1 MSRKRSAK
9 RGKRIW
15 PVVVV
20 ATMAVQALAHG
31 FAGGTGQPNDPY
43 RIATAAELRS
53 IGSDPNLLSRCF
65 VLAADIDLTGQA
77 FSTAVIARDQ
87 GAKADLGS
95 PTQKSALGVPFDGPA
110 FTGCFD
116 GRGYKITGLTIVAGT
131 SEDGLGSPTQN
142 SALGGPFLGLF
153 GCVGDGGQVVNLGL
167 ENVKILGGRHARFV
181 GALAGY
187 NSGLIC
193 RCYAKGSVS
202 GGDWSEELAG
212 LVGANAGTV
221 SQCYAATDTSVGQH
235 GTVAAL
241 LGSNA
246 GVTSQCY
253 AAGSIS
259 AGQYSNLAGLVGSNA
274 GVLSQCY
281 TVAAMA
287 KPMFSTRTGLA
298 QSNTGLIRH
307 CYFLSPA
314 DGGGPDN
321 GLGTMLS
328 SEQMGQPEQLAGW
341 AFYSADGAA
350 RTGAWFIPPTRSGA
364 AGPAQSFPVLVW
376 QTQASG
382 LVWLPQ
388 VRSVSLAEA
397 QTMLKEAGLVFGK
410 VVYEFDPVVPADK
423 VIGLDP
429 GYPVA
434 KGTTVDV
441 LVSLGVCDWAQNP
454 GAGTKAKPYEVSSPG
469 QLECLG
475 RDRQLWSKSFVL
487 TADIDLTGRLYSD
500 ALIGGYPNEDNLGF
514 SGSFDG
520 GGYYIIG
527 LTMASARDYVGLFG
541 YVSPQGEVRGL
552 TLKDACVLARST
564 LDTTGGTGA
573 LAGVHDGAVVDC
585 STTGSV
591 TGCRQVG
598 GLVGRKY
605 RGTLSR
611 SFATTSVSG
620 NMRIGGLSGYVVSTS
635 TVSECSAVGEVCG
648 NTMAGGLAGVA
659 YGTISQCFGTGYVSG
674 DTTLGGLVGQA
685 YGVIRQCSA
694 TGAVTG
700 KDNLGGLVGYA
711 SATSSTSQCAA
722 TGAVS
727 GGRNLGG
734 LVGTS
739 DRGSLTECYATG
751 NVTGVEGL
759 GGLVGYANANTVSEC
774 YARGQVVGSKDCGG
788 LAGIRQAGEMAASFW
803 DTQTSGLTQSAGGQG
818 LTTAQMRTAA
828 TFIDAGWDFVQTWV
842 MCPTSGY
849 PRLQWESVDCSQN

>member
-1 MSRKRSAK
+1 MSRNRFTGC
-9 RGKRIW
+9 GKGISVVI
-15 PVVVV
+15 VVV
-20 ATMAVQALAHG
+20 TMAGQALAYG

-43 RIATAAELRS
+43 QIATAAELMS

-65 VLAADIDLTGQA
+65 VLVADIDLAGQV
-77 FSTAVIARDQ
+77 FSTAVVAPDR
-87 GAKADLGS
+87 GVKAD
-95 PTQKSALGVPFDGPA
+95 FDGPV
-110 FTGCFD
+110 FTGRFD
-116 GRGYKITGLTIVAGT
+116 GRGYKVTGLTIVAGT
-131 SEDGLGSPTQN
+131 SEDG
-142 SALGGPFLGLF
+142 FLGLF
-153 GCVGDGGQVVNLGL
+153 GCIGDAGQVVNLGL
-167 ENVKILGGRHARFV
+167 ENIKILGGRHARFV

-221 SQCYAATDTSVGQH
+221 SQCYTATDTSVGQH
-235 GTVAAL
+235 GSVAGF

-246 GVTSQCY
+246 GVISQCY

-259 AGQYSNLAGLVGSNA
+259 GGQYSSLAGLVGSNA

-321 GLGTMLS
+321 GLGTILS
-328 SEQMGQPEQLAGW
+328 REQMGQPEQLAGW
-341 AFYSADGAA
+341 AFYSADGAGC
-350 RTGAWFIPPTRSGA
+350 TGAWLIPAKSY
-364 AGPAQSFPVLVW
+364 PVLVW

-388 VRSVSLAEA
+388 VKGASLSEA
-397 QTMLKEAGLVFGK
+397 RARLEKAGLVFGK
-410 VVYEFDPVVPADK
+410 VSYDSDAAVPADK

-441 LVSLGVCDWAQNP
+441 VVSLGVYDWAQNR
-454 GAGTKAKPYEVSSPG
+454 GAGTKANPYEVNSPG
-469 QLECLG
+469 QLECIG
-475 RDRQLWSKSFVL
+475 QDRQLWSKSFAL
-487 TADIDLTGRLYSD
+487 TADIDLTSRLYSD
-500 ALIGGYPNEDNLGF
+500 ALIGGYPNEDNVGF

-520 GGYYIIG
+520 CGYYIVG
-527 LTMASARDYVGLFG
+527 LTIASTRDYVGLFG
-541 YVSPQGEVRGL
+541 YVSPLGEVRGL
-552 TLKDACVLARST
+552 TLKDACILARST
-564 LDTTGGTGA
+564 LDSMGGTGT
-573 LAGVHDGAVVDC
+573 LAGVNDGAVVDC

-591 TGCRQVG
+591 TGCRQIG

-611 SFATTSVSG
+611 SFATASVSG
-620 NMRIGGLSGYVVSTS
+620 NMRVGGLSGYIVSLS
-635 TVSECSAVGEVCG
+635 TVSECSAAGEVCG

-659 YGTISQCFGTGYVSG
+659 YGTISQCFGTGNVSG
-674 DTTLGGLVGQA
+674 DTMLGGLVGQA

-694 TGAVTG
+694 TGAVAG
-700 KDNLGGLVGYA
+700 KDNLGGLLGYA
-711 SATSSTSQCAA
+711 SSTSSTNQSVA
-722 TGAVS
+722 TGAVR
-727 GGRNLGG
+727 GGKNLGG

-739 DRGSLTECYATG
+739 DRGILTECYATG
-751 NVTGVEGL
+751 SVTGAEGL

-774 YARGQVVGSKDCGG
+774 YAVGQVVGSKDCGG
-788 LAGIRQAGEMAASFW
+788 LVGIRQAGETVASFW

-818 LTTAQMRTAA
+818 LTTAQMGTAA
-828 TFIDAGWDFVQTWV
+828 TFISAGWDFVQTWV
-842 MCPTSGY
+842 LRPTCEY
-849 PRLQWESVDCSQN
+849 PCLQWESVDSSQN